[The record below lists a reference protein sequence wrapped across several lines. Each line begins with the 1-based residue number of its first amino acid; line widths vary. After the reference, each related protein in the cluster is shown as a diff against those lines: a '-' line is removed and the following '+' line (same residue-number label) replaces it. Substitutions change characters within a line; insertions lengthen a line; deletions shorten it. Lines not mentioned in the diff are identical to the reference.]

1 MKFIITTAM
10 LMLSIYSVFAQTER
24 LTDTTLL
31 KPLEVISVRAGN
43 TTPVAKTNY
52 TREMIYKLNTG
63 QDLPFIINQTPSL
76 VVNSD
81 AGNGIGYTGIRIR
94 GSDASRIN
102 ITLNNIPYNDAESQ
116 GTFLVNLPDFASSAN
131 SIQVQR
137 GVGTSTNGAGAF
149 GGSVN
154 ISTNEI
160 ETNKSISINNS
171 VGSFRSIKNTII
183 YHSGLFNK
191 HFLFDGRISN
201 INSNGY
207 IDRASSRLQSLYGS
221 AAYVKDRSSLRIN
234 VFTGKEKTYQAW
246 YGINEQTLKT
256 NRRFNSAG
264 MEKTDAPYDNETD
277 NYTQTHYQVFFNQKL
292 NNYWKANIT
301 GFFTKGK
308 GYYEQYKA
316 DAAFADYG
324 LPDYT
329 DNNTTKTN
337 SDIVRQLWLNN
348 NFYGNIYAV
357 NYHRSKT
364 DIYIGGGWNVYE
376 GKHYGK
382 VKYTADPVIIPS
394 DLRWYD
400 LHAKKTD
407 YSGYVKWSQS
417 VHKKWETLIDLQLR
431 AVQYN
436 IYGFRYNP
444 ELNVMNKYTF
454 FNPKAGITY
463 THKNVQFFMSYARAA
478 KEPNRDDFEAGINA
492 QPTAE
497 KLDDYEA
504 GFSYHQKKM
513 KWQLNV
519 FYMNYTDQLVLTGK
533 INDVGAYT
541 RSNVK
546 SSYRAGIE
554 LENNWVI
561 NKIFSIMGNIAVS
574 ENKVKNFEE
583 YIDDYDNGGQIKNIF
598 KKTDLSYSP
607 PLIANVA
614 LTVKPISKLN
624 MSFNTKY
631 VDRQFMDNTS
641 NKARSLGSFVVQD
654 VSMSYIFKKKGNE
667 LIEAGFKFSNL
678 FSEKYEPNGY
688 TFSYQYNQ
696 QLTTENY
703 YFPMAPINWM
713 LSLNMKF

>member
-1 MKFIITTAM
+1 M
-10 LMLSIYSVFAQTER
+10 LMLTISCVFAQIET

-43 TTPVAKTNY
+43 TTPVAKTNF
-52 TREMIYKLNTG
+52 TREMIHKLNTG
-63 QDLPFIINQTPSL
+63 QDLPFIINQTPSV

-171 VGSFRSIKNTII
+171 VGSFTSIKNTVI
-183 YHSGLFNK
+183 YHSGIFNK

-221 AAYVKDRSSLRIN
+221 GAYVKNRSSLRIN

-277 NYTQTHYQVFFNQKL
+277 NYTQTHYQLFFNQKL

-337 SDIVRQLWLNN
+337 SDIVRQLWLKN

-394 DLRWYD
+394 DLRWYN
-400 LHAKKTD
+400 LQAKKTD

-417 VHKKWETLIDLQLR
+417 VHKKWETFIDLQLR
-431 AVQYN
+431 TVQYN

-478 KEPNRDDFEAGINA
+478 KEPNRDDFEAGINT

-504 GFSYHQKKM
+504 GFSYQQKKM

-554 LENNWVI
+554 LENNWAI
-561 NKIFSIMGNIAVS
+561 NNIFSLMANVAVS

-583 YIDDYDNGGQIKNIF
+583 YIDDYDNGGQIKNSF

-607 PLIANVA
+607 PVIANVA
-614 LTVKPISKLN
+614 MNVKPISKLN
-624 MSFNTKY
+624 ISFNTKY

-641 NKARSLGSFVVQD
+641 NRARSLGSFVVQD
-654 VSMSYIFKKKGNE
+654 VSMSYIFKKKSNE
-667 LIEAGFKFSNL
+667 LIEASFKFFNL

-688 TFSYQYNQ
+688 TFSYMYNQ
-696 QLTTENY
+696 QLNTENY

-713 LSLNMKF
+713 LSINMKF